1 MSDTPRTDN
10 EAWSEGSSVPE
21 LVTAELARKLERELT
36 AAKEELAAT
45 KAEKR
50 FYQESFATADS
61 NAALLRTETQEQ
73 ARLLGMSGEREADLR
88 GEIERLRRRVEAADG
103 LATVLEEFADVGLEY
118 YDMDMGPNG
127 SRMLDASEKA
137 LAAYRIAAGKKDL

>member
-1 MSDTPRTDN
+1 VSDTPRTDN

-103 LATVLEEFADVGLEY
+103 LAEEAQILANILRANTDVHGRCLLERDMTIGLC
-118 YDMDMGPNG
+118 
-127 SRMLDASEKA
+127 AA
-137 LAAYRIAAGKKDL
+137 LFIFCVTEGKK

>member
-103 LATVLEEFADVGLEY
+103 LAEAAEDALHHTINTPTYPDGPCMNKEY
-118 YDMDMGPNG
+118 RDDL
-127 SRMLDASEKA
+127 RTT
-137 LAAYRIAAGKKDL
+137 LAAYRATEGKK